1 MDAIGLR
8 TCELTLRGE
17 QSIIAEHKLSLEGCR
32 ILSVRVSDLKNSAL
46 FVGRVLL
53 LIPVVAAGLAE
64 GAAAADWPNFR
75 GPNHNGISSE
85 PLLLGQAPE
94 VKHLWGK
101 NIGVGCSSVAV
112 VDGRV
117 YTMSN
122 TGKKGD
128 EKSHKDVVYCFD
140 ANTGNEIWRHTY
152 KCGLNFKSNTPGG
165 PFATPSVDG
174 KRVYT
179 FSRKGDV
186 FCLDAMT
193 GAFVWYRDVKE
204 QLGMKPPFQGGF
216 AGSPLVMGEKVILNA
231 GGAGIALDKCTG
243 KVIWKSAKED
253 AAQATPVPFQ
263 MGDKQCIAIFSG
275 FGIVAVNSVDGEK
288 MWGFPW
294 DAKYKTNVADP
305 IIADDRVF
313 ISTWYNMGCV
323 LLDIAAGEPNVVWQ
337 NKDMENH
344 YSSCVLW
351 KGYLYGFDVA
361 MLKCMDFQTG
371 QVKWTLEGGF
381 GRGSLMLADGK
392 LIVLT
397 EKGTLLIGDA
407 SPKQFRPV
415 LKAKII
421 KGKCF
426 AGPVFSAGKI
436 YARNINGDLTC
447 VALSGSEGGKK
458 ANQR

>member
-1 MDAIGLR
+1 M
-8 TCELTLRGE
+8 
-17 QSIIAEHKLSLEGCR
+17 
-32 ILSVRVSDLKNSAL
+32 KNFAL
-46 FVGRVLL
+46 FVGRFLL
-53 LIPVVAAGLAE
+53 LITVVAAGLAE
-64 GAAAADWPNFR
+64 RAAGADWPNFR

-85 PLLLGQAPE
+85 PLLLGQAPK
-94 VKHLWGK
+94 VKHLWGE

-112 VDGRV
+112 VGGRV

-128 EKSHKDVVYCFD
+128 EKTHEDVVYCLN
-140 ANTGNEIWRHTY
+140 ANTGKEIWSYRY
-152 KCGLNFKSNTPGG
+152 RCGLNFKSNTPGG

-174 KRVYT
+174 DRVYT

-193 GAFVWYRDVKE
+193 GAFVWHRDVKE
-204 QLGMKPPFQGGF
+204 ELGIKPPFQGGF
-216 AGSPLVMGEKVILNA
+216 AGSPLVMGEKVFLNA
-231 GGAGIALDKCTG
+231 GGAGLALDKYTG
-243 KVIWKSAKED
+243 KVIWESVKED

-263 MGDKQCIAIFSG
+263 MGSRQCVAIFSG
-275 FGIVAVNSVDGEK
+275 YGIVGVDSADGTRL
-288 MWGFPW
+288 WGFPW
-294 DAKYKTNVADP
+294 DTKYKTNVADP
-305 IIADDRVF
+305 VIADDKVF

-323 LLDIAAGEPNVVWQ
+323 LLDIAADEPKVVWQ

-361 MLKCMDFQTG
+361 ILKCMDFRRG
-371 QVKWTLEGGF
+371 QVKWVLEGGF

-407 SPKQFRPV
+407 SPKEFRPV
-415 LKAKII
+415 LEAKVIT
-421 KGKCF
+421 GKCF
-426 AGPVFSAGKI
+426 TGPVFSGGKI
-436 YARNINGDLTC
+436 YVRNLSGNLTC
-447 VALSGSEGGKK
+447 VALSKPASG
-458 ANQR
+458 N